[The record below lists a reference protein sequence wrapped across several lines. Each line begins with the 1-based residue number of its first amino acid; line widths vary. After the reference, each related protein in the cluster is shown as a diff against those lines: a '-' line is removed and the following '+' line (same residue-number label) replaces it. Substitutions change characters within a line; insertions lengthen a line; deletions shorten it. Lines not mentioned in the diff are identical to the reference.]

1 VNAGADEHSDRPDF
15 HVVPAERIRRGD
27 VTDVYFLRGKAAL
40 EWDGADPVVS
50 AEVRTTSL
58 PNGSPW
64 GIFAGLEEAVALLC
78 DRDLAV
84 EGLPE
89 GSVFFPEDPVMTV
102 SGRYLEFGVLETA
115 LLGVVSQA
123 SGVATRAARCVLAAD
138 GRPVYSFGARR
149 MHPAISPMIER
160 AAYIG
165 GCAGVSTMT
174 GAELVGIEP
183 TGTMA
188 HATILMLG
196 EERAWRAFDAT
207 ADPKV
212 LRVALVD
219 TFRDE
224 RFGAIAAA
232 EVLGDRLS
240 AVRLD
245 TPASRRGDFPAILRE
260 VRWELDARGFTGVKI
275 FVSGGLDDATVPA
288 LNPYA
293 DAYGVGTW
301 IAGGPVVD
309 FSLDLV
315 EIDGEA
321 RSKRGKLSG
330 RKDLW
335 RCSACSSHGVARRD
349 APVTV
354 CPTCGAGVTTPV
366 VPWLEG
372 GKLVRPLPSPSDVRA
387 LALREAKTAA
397 SRP

>member
-1 VNAGADEHSDRPDF
+1 
-15 HVVPAERIRRGD
+15 
-27 VTDVYFLRGKAAL
+27 
-40 EWDGADPVVS
+40 
-50 AEVRTTSL
+50 
-58 PNGSPW
+58 
-64 GIFAGLEEAVALLC
+64 
-78 DRDLAV
+78 
-84 EGLPE
+84 
-89 GSVFFPEDPVMTV
+89 
-102 SGRYLEFGVLETA
+102 
-115 LLGVVSQA
+115 
-123 SGVATRAARCVLAAD
+123 
-138 GRPVYSFGARR
+138 
-149 MHPAISPMIER
+149 
-160 AAYIG
+160 
-165 GCAGVSTMT
+165 
-174 GAELVGIEP
+174 
-183 TGTMA
+183 
-188 HATILMLG
+188 
-196 EERAWRAFDAT
+196 
-207 ADPKV
+207 
-212 LRVALVD
+212 VALVD

-275 FVSGGLDDATVPA
+275 FVSGGLDDATIPA

-309 FSLDLV
+309 FSLDIV

-330 RKDLW
+330 RKELW

-349 APVTV
+349 SPVTV
-354 CPTCGAGVTTPV
+354 CPTCGVAVTTPV
-366 VPWLEG
+366 LPWLEG